1 GANATSL
8 TAGNYT
14 VTATDAN
21 GCTVSSTFL
30 ISEPTLLSPLASSTD
45 ALCSGAN
52 NGTASVATNGGTPGY
67 TYSWTPSGGTGANA
81 TGLGAGVYQVVVT
94 DANGCTASATA
105 IISEPSVLVLN
116 VAGTSDVSCFNGADG
131 TGSVTPTGGTAN
143 YSYAWSPS
151 GGTGSSANGLSAGS
165 YTVTVTDQNGCTAQ
179 VPLTIN
185 QPTQLTVQASAI
197 DARCNGSTDGSI
209 SAIANGGTGPYGYTW
224 SPGGA
229 VTAGVNNVGAGNYSV
244 TITDANGCTTTGS
257 ATVAQPAAL
266 NASATPVAVTCNGG
280 SNGTITVNVNGG
292 TTGYSYSWFP
302 GGATTANASGLS
314 AGAYSVTITDANG
327 CTTTAAATVTEPL
340 AMQLSLSS

>member
-1 GANATSL
+1 MYCHGDCTDHRADSSTSNIPASTNILCNGGNNGDATVNANGGTPGYSYSWSPVGGTGTLASGLQAGNYTVTVTDANGCTSTAAVTITEPPLLTFSPNPVTDVACNGGNDGAASVTIAGGSPGYTYAWSPSGGTGANATSL

-185 QPTQLTVQASAI
+185 QPTQLTVQSQRH
-197 DARCNGSTDGSI
+197 RCT
-209 SAIANGGTGPYGYTW
+209 
-224 SPGGA
+224 
-229 VTAGVNNVGAGNYSV
+229 
-244 TITDANGCTTTGS
+244 
-257 ATVAQPAAL
+257 L
-266 NASATPVAVTCNGG
+266 
-280 SNGTITVNVNGG
+280 
-292 TTGYSYSWFP
+292 
-302 GGATTANASGLS
+302 
-314 AGAYSVTITDANG
+314 
-327 CTTTAAATVTEPL
+327 
-340 AMQLSLSS
+340 